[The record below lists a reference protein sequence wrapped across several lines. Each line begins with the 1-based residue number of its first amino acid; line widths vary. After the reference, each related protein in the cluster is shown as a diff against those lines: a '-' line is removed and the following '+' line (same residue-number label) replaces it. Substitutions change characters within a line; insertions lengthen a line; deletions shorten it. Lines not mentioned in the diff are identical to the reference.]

1 MNNDY
6 LLGIRKTIV
15 KAIQEATDIDTI
27 EYWTAELKCIDE
39 AIENWL
45 DRVIA

>member
-39 AIENWL
+39 AMNN
-45 DRVIA
+45 D

>member
-6 LLGIRKTIV
+6 LVGIRNTII

-39 AIENWL
+39 VIE
-45 DRVIA
+45 

>member
-1 MNNDY
+1 MNY
-6 LLGIRKTIV
+6 LLGIKKTIV

-39 AIENWL
+39 AIECWL
-45 DRVIA
+45 DKVIT

>member
-1 MNNDY
+1 MNY
-6 LLGIRKTIV
+6 LLGIKKTIV

-39 AIENWL
+39 VIE
-45 DRVIA
+45 